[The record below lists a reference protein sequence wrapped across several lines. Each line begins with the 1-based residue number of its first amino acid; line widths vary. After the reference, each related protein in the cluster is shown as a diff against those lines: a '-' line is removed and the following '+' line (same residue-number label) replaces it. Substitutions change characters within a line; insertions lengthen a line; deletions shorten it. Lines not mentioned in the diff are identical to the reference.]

1 MHRDFDMH
9 GGDIYS
15 HKIKLDFSINVN
27 PLGLPFRA
35 KIAYFRA
42 FKKISNYPDQKC
54 SALSSALSKKPGISA
69 ERLVFGN
76 GASELIQA
84 VLGAEKASLV
94 LLFAPCFTGY
104 RKAIEACGA
113 RPLYFHLNE
122 ECDFGLS
129 ERDFDRLSQTIFQEK
144 PDFLILTNPNNP
156 NGRLFN
162 VKIVEKI
169 IQLCNNSKVKVLIDQ
184 CFIEL
189 CDDEQAADG
198 IARVTELALQTQAVS
213 AAIYILRAFTKT
225 YAIPG
230 LRLGYCICPNESS
243 ASTLKAQLPEWNVS
257 SVAQEVGLAL
267 LKEDS
272 YLRRARALIRRERKY
287 LSEELKALGFYV
299 CDSDANF
306 LLFKDDSG
314 SGALPSQVGGE
325 SGAGEQNSQLSLDAP
340 LPASLYEKLLKE
352 KILIRDC
359 SDYEGLEQGFYRI
372 AVKKHGQNK
381 RLIKAIKKVRGK

>member
-1 MHRDFDMH
+1 MH

-27 PLGLPFRA
+27 PLELPFRA

-42 FKKISNYPDQKC
+42 FKKISNYPDQEC
-54 SALSSALSKKPGISA
+54 RALTAALSKTLGIPA

-84 VLGAEKASLV
+84 VLGAEKACRV

-122 ECDFGLS
+122 DDDFELS
-129 ERDFDRLSQTIFQEK
+129 ERDFDRLSQVILQEK
-144 PDFLILTNPNNP
+144 ADFLILTNPNNP
-156 NGRLFN
+156 NGKLFN

-189 CDDEQAADG
+189 CDYEQ
-198 IARVTELALQTQAVS
+198 TLQSQSLS
-213 AAIYILRAFTKT
+213 AGIYILRAFTKT

-230 LRLGYCICPNESS
+230 LRLGYCICPDESS
-243 ASTLKAQLPEWNVS
+243 AITLKTQLPEWNVS

-267 LKEDS
+267 LKS
-272 YLRRARALIRRERKY
+272 LNFLKRARAVIRREREY
-287 LSEELKALGFYV
+287 LSSKLKALGFKLY
-299 CDSDANF
+299 DSEANF
-306 LLFKDDSG
+306 LLFKDESG
-314 SGALPSQVGGE
+314 SGSLPSQAEGDADG
-325 SGAGEQNSQLSLDAP
+325 GEQNSHVPLDAP
-340 LPASLYEKLLKE
+340 LPASLYQKLLKQ
-352 KILIRDC
+352 KILIREC
-359 SDYEGLEQGFYRI
+359 SDYEGLGKGWYRI
-372 AVKKHGQNK
+372 AVKKHSQNR